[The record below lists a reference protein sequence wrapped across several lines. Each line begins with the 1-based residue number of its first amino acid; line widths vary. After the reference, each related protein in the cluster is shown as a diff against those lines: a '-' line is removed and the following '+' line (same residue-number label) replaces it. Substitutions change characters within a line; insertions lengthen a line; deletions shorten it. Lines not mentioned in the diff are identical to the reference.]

1 MKTIVIGI
9 AGGSGS
15 GKTTLA
21 HKLKDALGD
30 DIVLL
35 CHDFYYKAHD
45 DMPFEERQ
53 KLNFDHPDA
62 FDTDLLIEDI
72 RALKRGESFLHPIYS
87 FTEHTRLPQ
96 RVRVDPARVV
106 IVEGI
111 LIFENQQL
119 RDEMDIK
126 VFVDTDADIR
136 LIRRLLRDVKER
148 GRTLDS
154 VVSQYMNT
162 VKPMHEQ
169 FVEPSKKNVDIIIPE
184 GGLNAVALQMLLRQI
199 QHFLRET
206 ESESDAM

>member
-72 RALKRGESFLHPIYS
+72 RALKRGESILHPIYS
-87 FTEHTRLPQ
+87 LQNIP
-96 RVRVDPARVV
+96 
-106 IVEGI
+106 
-111 LIFENQQL
+111 
-119 RDEMDIK
+119 
-126 VFVDTDADIR
+126 VFPSVSG
-136 LIRRLLRDVKER
+136 LIRP
-148 GRTLDS
+148 GS
-154 VVSQYMNT
+154 
-162 VKPMHEQ
+162 
-169 FVEPSKKNVDIIIPE
+169 
-184 GGLNAVALQMLLRQI
+184 
-199 QHFLRET
+199 
-206 ESESDAM
+206 

>member
-72 RALKRGESFLHPIYS
+72 RALKRGKASSTPSTPLQNTPVFPS
-87 FTEHTRLPQ
+87 
-96 RVRVDPARVV
+96 VS
-106 IVEGI
+106 G
-111 LIFENQQL
+111 LIQP
-119 RDEMDIK
+119 
-126 VFVDTDADIR
+126 
-136 LIRRLLRDVKER
+136 
-148 GRTLDS
+148 GS
-154 VVSQYMNT
+154 
-162 VKPMHEQ
+162 
-169 FVEPSKKNVDIIIPE
+169 
-184 GGLNAVALQMLLRQI
+184 
-199 QHFLRET
+199 
-206 ESESDAM
+206 

>member
-1 MKTIVIGI
+1 MEHRTGLEDLYVMKDSKRLRLGYTTGSCAAAAAKAAAQMLLTGQLVEETALQTPKGI
-9 AGGSGS
+9 
-15 GKTTLA
+15 
-21 HKLKDALGD
+21 
-30 DIVLL
+30 LL
-35 CHDFYYKAHD
+35 H
-45 DMPFEERQ
+45 
-53 KLNFDHPDA
+53 
-62 FDTDLLIEDI
+62 LLIEDI
-72 RALKRGESFLHPIYS
+72 RALKRGESILHPIYS

-96 RVRVDPARVV
+96 HVRVDPARVV

>member
-1 MKTIVIGI
+1 M
-9 AGGSGS
+9 
-15 GKTTLA
+15 
-21 HKLKDALGD
+21 
-30 DIVLL
+30 
-35 CHDFYYKAHD
+35 
-45 DMPFEERQ
+45 
-53 KLNFDHPDA
+53 
-62 FDTDLLIEDI
+62 
-72 RALKRGESFLHPIYS
+72 
-87 FTEHTRLPQ
+87 
-96 RVRVDPARVV
+96 

-206 ESESDAM
+206 DSESDAT

>member
-72 RALKRGESFLHPIYS
+72 RALKRGKASSTPSIPLQNTP
-87 FTEHTRLPQ
+87 
-96 RVRVDPARVV
+96 
-106 IVEGI
+106 
-111 LIFENQQL
+111 
-119 RDEMDIK
+119 
-126 VFVDTDADIR
+126 VFPSVSG
-136 LIRRLLRDVKER
+136 LIRP
-148 GRTLDS
+148 GS
-154 VVSQYMNT
+154 
-162 VKPMHEQ
+162 
-169 FVEPSKKNVDIIIPE
+169 
-184 GGLNAVALQMLLRQI
+184 
-199 QHFLRET
+199 
-206 ESESDAM
+206 

>member
-45 DMPFEERQ
+45 DMPFEEWQ

-72 RALKRGESFLHPIYS
+72 RALKRGESILHPIYS

-136 LIRRLLRDVKER
+136 LIRRMLRDVKER
-148 GRTLDS
+148 GP
-154 VVSQYMNT
+154 Y
-162 VKPMHEQ
+162 PG
-169 FVEPSKKNVDIIIPE
+169 F
-184 GGLNAVALQMLLRQI
+184 GGQPVYEYCKAHA
-199 QHFLRET
+199 
-206 ESESDAM
+206 

>member
-45 DMPFEERQ
+45 DMPFEERH

-72 RALKRGESFLHPIYS
+72 RALKRGESILHPHLFLYRTHPS
-87 FTEHTRLPQ
+87 S
-96 RVRVDPARVV
+96 PACP
-106 IVEGI
+106 G
-111 LIFENQQL
+111 
-119 RDEMDIK
+119 
-126 VFVDTDADIR
+126 
-136 LIRRLLRDVKER
+136 
-148 GRTLDS
+148 
-154 VVSQYMNT
+154 
-162 VKPMHEQ
+162 
-169 FVEPSKKNVDIIIPE
+169 
-184 GGLNAVALQMLLRQI
+184 
-199 QHFLRET
+199 
-206 ESESDAM
+206 

>member
-72 RALKRGESFLHPIYS
+72 RALKRGESILHPIYS
-87 FTEHTRLPQ
+87 FTEHT
-96 RVRVDPARVV
+96 
-106 IVEGI
+106 
-111 LIFENQQL
+111 
-119 RDEMDIK
+119 
-126 VFVDTDADIR
+126 VFPSVSG
-136 LIRRLLRDVKER
+136 LIRP
-148 GRTLDS
+148 GS
-154 VVSQYMNT
+154 
-162 VKPMHEQ
+162 
-169 FVEPSKKNVDIIIPE
+169 
-184 GGLNAVALQMLLRQI
+184 
-199 QHFLRET
+199 
-206 ESESDAM
+206 

>member
-72 RALKRGESFLHPIYS
+72 RALKRGESILHPIYS

-169 FVEPSKKNVDIIIPE
+169 FVEPSKKNANIIIPE
-184 GGLNAVALQMLLRQI
+184 GGYNKIAMEMLQNHINSHLKQTA
-199 QHFLRET
+199 QET
-206 ESESDAM
+206 R

>member
-72 RALKRGESFLHPIYS
+72 RALKRRGKHPPPHLLLYRTYPS
-87 FTEHTRLPQ
+87 S
-96 RVRVDPARVV
+96 PACP
-106 IVEGI
+106 G
-111 LIFENQQL
+111 
-119 RDEMDIK
+119 
-126 VFVDTDADIR
+126 
-136 LIRRLLRDVKER
+136 
-148 GRTLDS
+148 
-154 VVSQYMNT
+154 
-162 VKPMHEQ
+162 
-169 FVEPSKKNVDIIIPE
+169 
-184 GGLNAVALQMLLRQI
+184 
-199 QHFLRET
+199 
-206 ESESDAM
+206 

>member
-72 RALKRGESFLHPIYS
+72 RALKRGESILHPIYS
-87 FTEHTRLPQ
+87 FTEH
-96 RVRVDPARVV
+96 VRVDPARVV

>member
-72 RALKRGESFLHPIYS
+72 RALKRGESILHPIYS
-87 FTEHTRLPQ
+87 LS
-96 RVRVDPARVV
+96 
-106 IVEGI
+106 
-111 LIFENQQL
+111 LIH
-119 RDEMDIK
+119 I
-126 VFVDTDADIR
+126 
-136 LIRRLLRDVKER
+136 
-148 GRTLDS
+148 
-154 VVSQYMNT
+154 
-162 VKPMHEQ
+162 
-169 FVEPSKKNVDIIIPE
+169 
-184 GGLNAVALQMLLRQI
+184 
-199 QHFLRET
+199 
-206 ESESDAM
+206 